1 MNKIREQLADRM
13 IRLYGFESI
22 ITIDFCRLCEEWPD
36 TEAYD
41 NTLTTLVK
49 CNEEAYYTSKMN
61 EPLIKK

>member
-1 MNKIREQLADRM
+1 MNKIREQLTDRM
-13 IRLYGFESI
+13 IRLYGFESP

-49 CNEEAYYTSKMN
+49 CNEEAYYISKMN
-61 EPLIKK
+61 EPLVKK